1 MSRTTSRVTYSR
13 PADDPGSDPTPLRE
27 ARPGAILRD
36 HMSNKNTERGEKRGV
51 LGTGRAK
58 ELDKDAD
65 ADAADDDE
73 SEG

>member
-1 MSRTTSRVTYSR
+1 MS
-13 PADDPGSDPTPLRE
+13 D
-27 ARPGAILRD
+27 
-36 HMSNKNTERGEKRGV
+36 KNTERGEKCGV